1 MLRLTL
7 LAAVATLAF
16 GSTAAEA
23 AVLPTLGN
31 DTLTIT
37 GDAADDQIVVRALSP
52 STLQVGADNFD
63 RSAVSK
69 IAIRAGAGNDTVQI
83 QSPLTEAMTIETGA
97 GADTVLGG
105 PGAETISTGG
115 GDDQVK
121 LGNGD
126 DTAVQDDG
134 SDLIEGEAGNDR
146 LLVAGS
152 ADSEEFTLQA

>member
-52 STLQVGADNFD
+52 STLQVGADTFD
-63 RSAVSK
+63 RSAFSR
-69 IAIRAGAGNDTVQI
+69 IAIRSGAGNDTVQI

-97 GADTVLGG
+97 GTDTVLGG
-105 PGAETISTGG
+105 PGAETISTGDDGDQVSPGG

-121 LGNGD
+121 LGSGD

-134 SDLIEGEAGNDR
+134 
-146 LLVAGS
+146 
-152 ADSEEFTLQA
+152 